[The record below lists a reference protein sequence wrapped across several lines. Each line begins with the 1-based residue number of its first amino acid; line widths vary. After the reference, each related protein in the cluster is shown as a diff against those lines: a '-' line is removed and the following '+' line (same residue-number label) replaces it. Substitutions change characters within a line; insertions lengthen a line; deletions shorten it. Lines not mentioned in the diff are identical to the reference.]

1 MKNQIK
7 VLNKR
12 VYDHTEEGM
21 ACGPFSITA
30 IDAEMEVRDG
40 ENKVFLY
47 GYWVMEAYD
56 VMSFVAVT
64 ESILDIIYDMDE
76 PGADSDE
83 LIKKINAIKEAGLE
97 SVLPGCD
104 IQARYRYQ
112 FRTLKKMIKDQII
125 KSGYMDD
132 YIEEGLSFDVDYSE
146 YMAKPYSPSEILSSN
161 IKVYAIEKQN
171 NSSEWEIE
179 KLDNMDREAS
189 IKYATEMFNSFSK
202 EEQNDLVYF
211 RLVLVDYIPEID
223 LLFSGT
229 GEEIL
234 VLK

>member
-1 MKNQIK
+1 
-7 VLNKR
+7 
-12 VYDHTEEGM
+12 
-21 ACGPFSITA
+21 
-30 IDAEMEVRDG
+30 
-40 ENKVFLY
+40 
-47 GYWVMEAYD
+47 
-56 VMSFVAVT
+56 
-64 ESILDIIYDMDE
+64 
-76 PGADSDE
+76 
-83 LIKKINAIKEAGLE
+83 
-97 SVLPGCD
+97 
-104 IQARYRYQ
+104 
-112 FRTLKKMIKDQII
+112 MIKDQII